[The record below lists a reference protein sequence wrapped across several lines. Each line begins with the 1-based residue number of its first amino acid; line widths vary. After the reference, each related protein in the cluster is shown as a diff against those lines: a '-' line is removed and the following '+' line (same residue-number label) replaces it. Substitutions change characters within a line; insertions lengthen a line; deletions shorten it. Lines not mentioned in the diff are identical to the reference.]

1 MKKLF
6 FFVFVAVLT
15 TVSLGQNI
23 NGRISSSVYSF
34 KRFDSQNFSKN
45 YLRSFQTIS
54 LNVNKGNVS
63 LRTRLNFET
72 NIVGKLDQD
81 PRLRFYNLFLT
92 IRKIAKVATVKI
104 GRQSQFNGVGS
115 GVFDGVNLDLKF
127 KGVKITGFYGGN
139 VPAYQKLALTDDWA
153 NDYILNGK
161 FEITA
166 INNLKFIGGYINKNF
181 KSVNYFTT
189 RLDANLNPIQVL
201 IQQNSKQYEF
211 LYGKVYYNLRDE
223 INLSAKYDYDLNML
237 STSKFEAMASYRKI
251 KKLGLSLY
259 YNYREPRVRYNSIFS
274 VFNYGNTSEIEGGA
288 DYKISKSVSVFG
300 RFGNVTY
307 RDDSSQRLTIGA
319 TTNLGSLSYRKTF
332 GYAGELDA
340 VSVYTAKSFLD
351 GLITPSLGVSFTSY
365 KLEQD
370 APSNT
375 LTTILAGINYRPHKF
390 WSFDVQ
396 GQYMN
401 NKIYN
406 NDFRVLFKVNFW
418 FNNNLSL
425 L

>member
-1 MKKLF
+1 MKKILLIIFCLF
-6 FFVFVAVLT
+6 PALLFA
-15 TVSLGQNI
+15 QNI

-34 KRFDSQNFSKN
+34 KRFDSLNDSKN
-45 YLRSFQTIS
+45 YLRSFQTFS
-54 LNVNKGNVS
+54 LNVHKGNFS

-72 NIVGKLDQD
+72 NISGKLDQD
-81 PRLRFYNLFLT
+81 PRLRFYNLFIK
-92 IRKIAKVATVKI
+92 IRDIAKVATLKI

-127 KGVKITGFYGGN
+127 KGVKVSGFYGGN
-139 VPAYQKLALTDDWA
+139 VPAYQKLAITNDWA

-166 INNLKFIGGYINKNF
+166 INNFKFIGGYVNKNF
-181 KSVNYFTT
+181 KSVNYITT

-211 LYGKVYYNLRDE
+211 LYAEAYYTLPKSVSF
-223 INLSAKYDYDLNML
+223 SAKYDYDLNL
-237 STSKFEAMASYRKI
+237 QSTSKFETMLSYRKI
-251 KKLGLSLY
+251 KNLGLSVY

-274 VFNYGNTSEIEGGA
+274 VFNYGNTQEIEAGA
-288 DYKISKSVSVFG
+288 DYKISDAVSIFS

-307 RDDSSQRLTIGA
+307 RNDSSQRVTIGA
-319 TTNLGSLSYRKTF
+319 NTNLGSISYRKTF
-332 GYAGELDA
+332 GFAGEMDA
-340 VSVYTAKSFLD
+340 VSVYTAKSFMN
-351 GLITPSLGVSFTSY
+351 GLVTPSIGVSFTNY
-365 KLEQD
+365 KLEQG

-375 LTTILAGINYRPHKF
+375 LTTLLAGVNYRPINR

-418 FNNNLSL
+418 FNDNLNL